1 MPLPIASKLVLLS
14 TLTIP
19 AIAVSLRAYL
29 IDHPLPSSRTRT
41 IKTQATL
48 SPSCVP
54 SASLGIVNPKHH
66 QTWTDSFSIKLSRR
80 EIGTASDEELLAR
93 FTKGFFGGWTFV
105 AENNIL
111 MFLHAFGR
119 QLVPVGFSGRS
130 GGVNIDIPPWLL
142 TLHIRRPNSRL
153 YDTITVEAVSDIPS
167 SSTYTTVRRE
177 LYGP

>member
-29 IDHPLPSSRTRT
+29 IEHPLPSSRTRT

-93 FTKGFFGGWTFV
+93 FTKGFFGGWTFA

-119 QLVPVGFSGRS
+119 QLVPVGFSS
-130 GGVNIDIPPWLL
+130 M
-142 TLHIRRPNSRL
+142 
-153 YDTITVEAVSDIPS
+153 
-167 SSTYTTVRRE
+167 
-177 LYGP
+177 

>member
-1 MPLPIASKLVLLS
+1 MAIPHTFIHVTQNTVSQCINAFTNCIEASV
-14 TLTIP
+14 TFYITVTIP

-29 IDHPLPSSRTRT
+29 IEHPLPSSRTRT

-80 EIGTASDEELLAR
+80 EIGAASDEELLAR
-93 FTKGFFGGWTFV
+93 FTKGFFGGWTFA

-111 MFLHAFGR
+111 MLLHAFGR
-119 QLVPVGFSGRS
+119 QLVPVGFSGKS
-130 GGVNIDIPPWLL
+130 DGVDIDIPTMASNPPHQASKLKAL
-142 TLHIRRPNSRL
+142 
-153 YDTITVEAVSDIPS
+153 
-167 SSTYTTVRRE
+167 
-177 LYGP
+177 